1 MSQGHTPLSAPP
13 TSPPQGGRSTAAV
26 GFTSRRLLT
35 LALSPLAGRGDEAS
49 ALAADVLLPACGEKV
64 AGRPDEGQRAMDQG
78 GIATARQQLR
88 GTAPHPT
95 RSVGRGHPPLS
106 ATPTS
111 PPQGGRSAKPYL
123 SARIPDMAEQR
134 TLGSADARSDP
145 RVKHHSVWISPLEG
159 EMPGRAEGG
168 EKLRDTQDVVRPLLP
183 SGEKCRVKRGDEGAG
198 CAGMRASLPLIRRY
212 APPSPRWG
220 EETSGRRSLPHA

>member
-78 GIATARQQLR
+78 GIATARQQQR

-111 PPQGGRSAKPYL
+111 PPQGGRLTAAVGASFDRNVGALVIKTGV
-123 SARIPDMAEQR
+123 SFVEIHK
-134 TLGSADARSDP
+134 TN
-145 RVKHHSVWISPLEG
+145 SPH
-159 EMPGRAEGG
+159 
-168 EKLRDTQDVVRPLLP
+168 QVIV
-183 SGEKCRVKRGDEGAG
+183 GAP
-198 CAGMRASLPLIRRY
+198 AA
-212 APPSPRWG
+212 
-220 EETSGRRSLPHA
+220 RRSPPLRGRCPAGQRGVAPHGDLPHA

>member
-111 PPQGGRSAKPYL
+111 PPQGGRLTAAVGASFDRNVGALVIKTGVSFVEIHKTNSPHQVIVGPPA
-123 SARIPDMAEQR
+123 ARR
-134 TLGSADARSDP
+134 
-145 RVKHHSVWISPLEG
+145 SPLLR
-159 EMPGRAEGG
+159 GRCPAG
-168 EKLRDTQDVVRPLLP
+168 Q
-183 SGEKCRVKRGDEGAG
+183 RGV
-198 CAGMRASLPLIRRY
+198 
-212 APPSPRWG
+212 APHGDR
-220 EETSGRRSLPHA
+220 PHA